1 MFESPA
7 IPSIVGGDS
16 ILSVCRQAASEFTED
31 ASHFASHAPELIR
44 SLGILE
50 VLKKSAL
57 CE

>member
-7 IPSIVGGDS
+7 VTSVIGGDS

-31 ASHFASHAPELIR
+31 ASHFASQAPELMPL
-44 SLGILE
+44 LGILE